1 MLNNFKL
8 QSKTQKFNNIECYED
23 IDIKV
28 LDKLLNSDLLQLTF
42 SDKMRTKL
50 YDNEKT
56 HLLSYRQNYN
66 KDTKQVKVVYK
77 KSNKLPNIGRVLPH
91 RSLGLHNIRRQIRH
105 TLAKDK
111 YIDVDIV
118 CCHHQLLL
126 QVCNKNNLKVP
137 YLTYYVNNRENML
150 KDVMNEYKVSR
161 EQAKNLFIRLLYYGT
176 FHKWAKDNK
185 LINVKISKDLKLFYD
200 EIKKI
205 GEYIVND
212 NEDLFLIA
220 QNNKDNY
227 NDMGT
232 TVSYY
237 LQELECNIL
246 MEMFN
251 YCKENN
257 YVINNNGVL
266 CADGIMIKI
275 ELYKPSL
282 LEELNKHIK
291 NKCNFDLVFKDK
303 PMDED
308 YLNILDNHIINDE
321 NFDISNYD
329 KIKKNF
335 EENHFIIESPL
346 LFGRTYK
353 INNITEYTLY
363 NKNDFKDIVK
373 KNNFVY
379 DKESISKEGKK
390 SYTKK
395 DLFDDWIRDPQAR
408 IYKNINFVPK
418 TNLNEINNNLDYFNT
433 FRGFTGEY
441 LLEKQYNKLD
451 NEDEII
457 NIFKDHIGLLTN
469 YDNDSIN
476 YLLNYISDLIQ
487 NPDKLPAVAIMF
499 KSRQGYGKDLFL
511 SIIEEFLG
519 HSYIYRTA
527 NLDEIFGSFNT
538 SVKDKLIIQL
548 NELEGKDGY
557 ANKEKIKNF
566 ITEEYTNINEKKI
579 KQYKQ
584 NNYVRLFIM
593 SNNLSPIEIP
603 HDDRRFVI
611 FKATNK
617 KPSQEYINKL
627 VDILEN
633 KDKIKILYEYFKNF
647 KITLNLRT
655 DRPKT
660 AAYKDIQDNC
670 INPIYNFLN
679 ELFIKENFKDYFS
692 KDEFKKHKKTG
703 NILIQSNDFYQN
715 YKQYLE
721 HEDLSHI
728 KTNYKLVKSLLSDI
742 EIKKEQIKINGIN
755 NKYYIF
761 NKNNIDEMLK
771 HMELNKA
778 IIEYDSDEFE

>member
-8 QSKTQKFNNIECYED
+8 QSKTQKFNNIVCYED

-56 HLLSYRQNYN
+56 QLLSYRQNYN

-137 YLTYYVNNRENML
+137 YLNYYVNNREDML

-346 LFGRTYK
+346 LFGRT
-353 INNITEYTLY
+353 
-363 NKNDFKDIVK
+363 
-373 KNNFVY
+373 
-379 DKESISKEGKK
+379 
-390 SYTKK
+390 
-395 DLFDDWIRDPQAR
+395 
-408 IYKNINFVPK
+408 
-418 TNLNEINNNLDYFNT
+418 
-433 FRGFTGEY
+433 
-441 LLEKQYNKLD
+441 
-451 NEDEII
+451 
-457 NIFKDHIGLLTN
+457 
-469 YDNDSIN
+469 
-476 YLLNYISDLIQ
+476 
-487 NPDKLPAVAIMF
+487 
-499 KSRQGYGKDLFL
+499 
-511 SIIEEFLG
+511 
-519 HSYIYRTA
+519 
-527 NLDEIFGSFNT
+527 
-538 SVKDKLIIQL
+538 
-548 NELEGKDGY
+548 
-557 ANKEKIKNF
+557 
-566 ITEEYTNINEKKI
+566 
-579 KQYKQ
+579 
-584 NNYVRLFIM
+584 
-593 SNNLSPIEIP
+593 
-603 HDDRRFVI
+603 
-611 FKATNK
+611 
-617 KPSQEYINKL
+617 
-627 VDILEN
+627 
-633 KDKIKILYEYFKNF
+633 
-647 KITLNLRT
+647 
-655 DRPKT
+655 
-660 AAYKDIQDNC
+660 
-670 INPIYNFLN
+670 
-679 ELFIKENFKDYFS
+679 
-692 KDEFKKHKKTG
+692 
-703 NILIQSNDFYQN
+703 
-715 YKQYLE
+715 
-721 HEDLSHI
+721 
-728 KTNYKLVKSLLSDI
+728 
-742 EIKKEQIKINGIN
+742 
-755 NKYYIF
+755 
-761 NKNNIDEMLK
+761 
-771 HMELNKA
+771 
-778 IIEYDSDEFE
+778 